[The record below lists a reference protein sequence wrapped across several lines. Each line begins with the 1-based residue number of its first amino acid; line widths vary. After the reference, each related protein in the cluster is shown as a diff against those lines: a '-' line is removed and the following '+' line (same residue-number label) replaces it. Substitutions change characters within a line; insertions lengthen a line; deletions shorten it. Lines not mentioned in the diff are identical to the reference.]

1 MHVLFARLAWGRVER
16 DSRRSVVAENYVP
29 LAHRVLG
36 RAGALA
42 SDVLLLRRLPASCA
56 PAQWHSVA
64 RIPCGGG
71 GSRSSP
77 LSLAGT
83 P

>member
-42 SDVLLLRRLPASCA
+42 SDVLLLRRLVP
-56 PAQWHSVA
+56 
-64 RIPCGGG
+64 
-71 GSRSSP
+71 
-77 LSLAGT
+77 
-83 P
+83 